1 MQARVK
7 IQKFCKGRAS
17 AQIFDD
23 ARNLGHWV
31 ESRIAKA
38 KVNLTVCEGKKR
50 RDQIPDIIF
59 LSPTW

>member
-1 MQARVK
+1 MQARAK

-23 ARNLGHWV
+23 ACDLGHWV

-38 KVNLTVCEGKKR
+38 EVKPYSLR
-50 RDQIPDIIF
+50 R
-59 LSPTW
+59 